1 MVPPMAVV
9 LYGATGFTGRLVT
22 RELLRRGVEFTLAGR
37 SRDKLERLADQE
49 SPGARTVAASIDDP
63 PSLRRCFDGCDVLIN
78 CAGPFTHFGE
88 PVLRAAIDAGVHY
101 VDSTGEQTWMRT
113 VFERYGAEAERRGIA
128 LMPACGF
135 DYVPGDLIARVAA
148 DGIEPLEE
156 LALYYGVTGLG
167 ITRGTLLSTLEM
179 LKGGDVEYVNGDWRP
194 TGSAIVRERFDFPGS
209 LGRRTVGFYP
219 SGEHITVPRHTRTR
233 RVKTRLTTG
242 TLAPGPLGEVLPYT
256 LPALSL
262 TLRTPVKS
270 LISKVV
276 PRLPEGPGEETRM
289 GNRFTIVAI
298 ARSENRVERRAIVR
312 GSDPYGLT
320 AVTLVHAAELLAGP
334 GFDRAGPMGPAG
346 AFEPEPF
353 LDYLGDHGVSWE
365 RPLAPVPA

>member
-1 MVPPMAVV
+1 MAVV

-22 RELLRRGVEFTLAGR
+22 RELVRRGVEFTLAGR
-37 SRDKLERLADQE
+37 SGDKLAQLSREDGD
-49 SPGARTVAASIDDP
+49 GARTVAAAIDDP
-63 PSLRRCFDGCDVLIN
+63 PALRRCFDGCDVLIN

-113 VFERYGAEAERRGIA
+113 VFERYGAEAERKGIA
-128 LMPACGF
+128 LIPACGF
-135 DYVPGDLIARVAA
+135 DYVPGDLIARLVA

-156 LALYYGVTGLG
+156 MALYYGVSGLG
-167 ITRGTLLSTLEM
+167 VTRGTLLSTLEM

-194 TGSAIVRERFDFPGS
+194 SARVGRERFAFPGPM
-209 LGRRTVGFYP
+209 GERTVGFYP
-219 SGEHITVPRHTRTR
+219 SGEHLTVPRHTRTR

-242 TLAPGPLGEVLPYT
+242 TIAPGPLAEAVPYAM
-256 LPALSL
+256 PVFSL
-262 TLRTPVKS
+262 ALRTPLKD
-270 LISKVV
+270 LIGKLV

-298 ARSENRVERRAIVR
+298 ARSEDGSERTGIVR

-320 AVTLVHAAELLAGP
+320 AVTLVHAAELLAAAGY
-334 GFDRAGPMGPAG
+334 DRAGPMGPGA
-346 AFEPEPF
+346 AFEPAQF

-365 RPLAPVPA
+365 RPLAPVTV